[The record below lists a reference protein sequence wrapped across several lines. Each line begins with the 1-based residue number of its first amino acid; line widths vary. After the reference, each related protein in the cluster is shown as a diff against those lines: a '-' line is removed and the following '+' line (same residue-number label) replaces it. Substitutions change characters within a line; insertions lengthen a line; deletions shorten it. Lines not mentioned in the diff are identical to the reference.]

1 MKNPEKRSRAD
12 DRTAGAESGDET
24 SITLLTLE
32 STCDETAAA
41 VVRSTLRPGSPVEIV
56 SNVVASQSD
65 LHDEYRGVVPE
76 IAARAHVER
85 ILPVMDQALKQ
96 ADIDFDGLSAVAV
109 AYTPGLAGSLL
120 TGLMAAKSI
129 AWSLGIPL
137 VAVNHLYA
145 HIYACQLAAEEPV
158 YPCVG
163 MIVSGGH
170 THLYQ
175 FDSPV
180 RARLL
185 GGTIDDAAGE
195 AFDKVA
201 SMLGLGYP
209 GGPAI
214 SKAAAAGNPVAYA
227 FPRSFLHEPRLD
239 FSFSGLKTAVRYAI
253 TGQGNHDVHAVE
265 LNEQQIADLA
275 ASFERAVVDCL
286 VRKPIQALQAT
297 GLNTL
302 CVGGGVAANRLFRKE
317 LTEIC
322 KSRGVRLHFAPM
334 QFCTDNAAMGA
345 IAIEQLRAGEIAELD
360 LDIAP
365 GLVRTP
371 AN

>member
-1 MKNPEKRSRAD
+1 MKNCENRSRAD
-12 DRTAGAESGDET
+12 GETVRQQPADESLT
-24 SITLLTLE
+24 TILTLE

-41 VVRSTLRPGSPVEIV
+41 VVQASLSPGAAVEIL
-56 SNVVASQSD
+56 SNVVASQTD

-96 ADIDFDGLSAVAV
+96 ADIELDRLGAVAV
-109 AYTPGLAGSLL
+109 AHTPGLAGSLL

-145 HIYACQLAAEEPV
+145 HIYACQLVAEQPV

-175 FDSPV
+175 FDSPI

-214 SKAAAAGNPVAYA
+214 SKTASAGNPDAFA
-227 FPRSFLHEPRLD
+227 FPRSFVNEPRLD

-253 TGQGNHDVHAVE
+253 RGQGSHDVHAVD
-265 LNEQQIADLA
+265 LTEQQVADLA

-286 VRKPIQALQAT
+286 VRKPIQALDAT
-297 GLNTL
+297 GLDTL

-317 LTEIC
+317 LTEVC
-322 KSRGVRLHFAPM
+322 ESRGVRLYFAPM

-345 IAIEQLRAGEIAELD
+345 IAIEQLRAGELADLD

-365 GLVRTP
+365 GLIRTR
-371 AN
+371 AR